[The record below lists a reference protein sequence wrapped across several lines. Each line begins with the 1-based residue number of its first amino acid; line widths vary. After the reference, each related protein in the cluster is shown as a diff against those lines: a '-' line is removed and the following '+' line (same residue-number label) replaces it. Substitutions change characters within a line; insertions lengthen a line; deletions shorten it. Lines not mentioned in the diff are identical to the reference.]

1 MVLPNNYNNNV
12 SITNIIIMKKSEI
25 LQELPKCDTEIGSK
39 QMLLEKNG
47 PDRFAIGRVATSLQF
62 LQKSNVYEVQ

>member
-1 MVLPNNYNNNV
+1 MVLPNDYNSNV

-39 QMLLEKNG
+39 QMLLEKMVLI
-47 PDRFAIGRVATSLQF
+47 DL
-62 LQKSNVYEVQ
+62 L